1 MQAQQRRQF
10 GRTDIAISTVTM
22 GCWAIVGDATWGPQN
37 ESDAIAAIHAAL
49 ANGVN
54 AFDSAEG
61 YGAGYSEQILAKA
74 LKGRRQ
80 DAVIASKVSPDHV
93 NSCDDLLHSC
103 EQSLK
108 NLGTDYIDLYYLHWP
123 NRTTPMVEI
132 LRGFN
137 KLRQDGKI
145 RCFGVSNFGR
155 DDLCDLLAE
164 GRCEV
169 NQLPYNLLW
178 RVIERDIVP
187 ICQQH
192 DIGITC
198 YSPLAQGLL
207 TGKFASLA
215 DVPDGRARTRHFS
228 SQRPGTRHGE
238 AGQEAA
244 TTAALAEIRA
254 IADDLSCPMG
264 ELALAWLIQQPG
276 ITSVI
281 AGARNARQMEENA
294 RAMQR
299 VLTTAVCARLNQ
311 ATSALKDAFGH
322 NPDMWQNPSRYR

>member
-1 MQAQQRRQF
+1 MQLQERRSL
-10 GRTDIAISTVTM
+10 GSSDLAISTVTM
-22 GCWAIVGDATWGPQN
+22 GCWAIVGDGTWGPQD

-49 ANGVN
+49 AHGVN
-54 AFDSAEG
+54 SFDSAEG

-80 DAVIASKVSPDHV
+80 EAILASKVSPDHV
-93 NSCDDLLHSC
+93 NSYDDLLRSC
-103 EQSLK
+103 EQSLQ

-123 NRTTPMVEI
+123 NRSTPMDEI
-132 LRGFN
+132 LRGFA

-145 RCFGVSNFGR
+145 RCFGVSNFGCG
-155 DDLCDLLAE
+155 DLSELLAHD
-164 GRCEV
+164 RCEV

-178 RVIERDIVP
+178 RAIENKIMP
-187 ICQQH
+187 LCQEH
-192 DIGITC
+192 DVGVTC

-215 DVPDGRARTRHFS
+215 EVPAGRARTRHFS

-244 TTAALAEIRA
+244 TTAALAA
-254 IADDLSCPMG
+254 IAEIAAELSCPMG
-264 ELALAWLIQQPG
+264 ELALAWLIQQAG
-276 ITSVI
+276 VTSVI
-281 AGARNARQMEENA
+281 AGARNARQSEENA

-299 VLTTAVCARLNQ
+299 QLPTEAIARLNQ
-311 ATSALKDAFGH
+311 ATQPLKEAFGD
-322 NPDMWQNPSRYR
+322 NPDMWQSDSRYR